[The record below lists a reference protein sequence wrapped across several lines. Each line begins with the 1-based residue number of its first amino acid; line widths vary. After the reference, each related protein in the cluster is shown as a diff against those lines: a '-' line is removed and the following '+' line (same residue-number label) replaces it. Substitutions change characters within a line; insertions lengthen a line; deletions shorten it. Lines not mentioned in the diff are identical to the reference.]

1 MAASVWSSPLAVY
14 VFATIAVALALVEV
28 ALPTFGAAGITAFVM
43 AFLALWGIDARHHE
57 WWPFVFI
64 GFAFALWVVELVR
77 GSHSLRW
84 VAAGSFGSGSLAF
97 GLLSSDA
104 GTVVVAVAATA
115 GLIVGFPKLAAA
127 MGRLRTAASPLGM
140 SSMPGRSAVVDR
152 WDTGRGTVLIDGS
165 RWSATG
171 PPQLAEGETVTVS
184 GYDRMTL
191 EVTRGAPGPSGASTE
206 PPLHPPTLPPPHPPF
221 DPTEHQ

>member
-28 ALPTFGAAGITAFVM
+28 ALPTFGAAGITAAVM
-43 AFLALWGIDARHHE
+43 AVLSLWGIDARHHE

-77 GSHSLRW
+77 GSSSLRW
-84 VAAGSFGSGSLAF
+84 VASGSFGAGSLAF
-97 GLLSSDA
+97 GLLSSDV

-115 GLIVGFPKLAAA
+115 GLTVGFPTLAAA
-127 MGRLRTAASPLGM
+127 MLRLRSAASPLGM
-140 SSMPGRSAVVDR
+140 SSMPGRTAVVDR
-152 WDTGRGTVLIDGS
+152 WEGGRGTVLLDGS

-171 PPQLAEGETVTVS
+171 PDQLGEGEAVTVS

-191 EVTRGAPGPSGASTE
+191 QVTRTSPPSGTAPP
-206 PPLHPPTLPPPHPPF
+206 PPLHPPTLPQPHPPL
-221 DPTEHQ
+221 DPTEHP